1 MVGNV
6 TDIEWE
12 GGARRPAPFFLT
24 LPFRFS
30 RPINVNS
37 LFSIPLSQWERER
50 KAKDTG
56 CPIEPGMTET
66 AKAVFRLLRE
76 WPKET
81 KGLCYALAMFCY
93 DLAMFAMFLRCFVAM
108 LL

>member
-1 MVGNV
+1 
-6 TDIEWE
+6 
-12 GGARRPAPFFLT
+12 
-24 LPFRFS
+24 
-30 RPINVNS
+30 
-37 LFSIPLSQWERER
+37 
-50 KAKDTG
+50 
-56 CPIEPGMTET
+56 MTET

-93 DLAMFAMFLRCFVAM
+93 ALAMFCYDFAMFAMFLRCFVAM